1 MNTYKNSIP
10 SSYKKQKSPLQEE
23 IERNICSF
31 NLTVTTEIDT
41 DTLSLFKHIPN
52 LIAFKT
58 TLKKGNEMISVGTG
72 ASVLNQFNKFL
83 TRTVKFAYNAS
94 IIDAIVRSTKILDAL
109 SILPTIQKDIENN
122 EIDLEGRDERKFYSD
137 EDMPQFATEKQ
148 KNFLTKLINEQCD
161 NSEKEEYQNRLK
173 SPYLSKFDC
182 SELIKELMPTK

>member
-1 MNTYKNSIP
+1 MNQNYKNSIP
-10 SSYKKQKSPLQEE
+10 SPYKKQKSPLQEE

-31 NLTVTTEIDT
+31 DLTITTEIDT
-41 DTLSLFKHIPN
+41 DTLFLFKHIPN

-58 TLKKGNEMISVGTG
+58 TLKKGDVVISRGTG

-109 SILPTIQKDIENN
+109 SILPTNQKDIENN

-137 EDMPQFATEKQ
+137 EDMQFATEKQ
-148 KNFLTKLINEQCD
+148 RKFLEKLLEKCD
-161 NSEKEEYQNRLK
+161 NSKKEEYQNRLK

-182 SELIKELMPTK
+182 SELIKELMPTR